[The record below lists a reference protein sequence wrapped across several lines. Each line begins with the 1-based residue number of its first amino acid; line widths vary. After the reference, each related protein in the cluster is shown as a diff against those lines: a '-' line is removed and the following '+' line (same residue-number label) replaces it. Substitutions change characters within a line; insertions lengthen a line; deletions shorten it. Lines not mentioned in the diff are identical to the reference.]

1 MAKQKYI
8 DKSKRELILLVS
20 SKVFAKQ
27 GFHDSKISQIAKL
40 AGIGTGTVYL
50 YFETKEN
57 ILKELMVQ
65 IWTAVANEIEFVAK
79 DMNISSVDKVYE
91 CARRIIL
98 LASHRKETAKMVLQ
112 EFAYWNDPDF
122 APLTRTIQKTKDL
135 LRFIIEN
142 GIENNE
148 INNRINPE
156 YAVPFLIGGVWHLIE
171 YVVQTPKYN
180 LENVIEQ
187 AKIIVTNAF
196 QIH

>member
-8 DKSKRELILLVS
+8 DKSKKELILLVS

-27 GFHDSKISQIAKL
+27 GFHDAKISQIAKL

-65 IWTAVANEIEFVAK
+65 IWTAIANEIEYVAK
-79 DMNISSVDKVYE
+79 EMDISSIEKVYE
-91 CARRIIL
+91 CSARIII
-98 LASHRKETAKMVLQ
+98 LANNRKETAKMVLQ

-135 LRFIIEN
+135 LKYIIDD
-142 GIENNE
+142 GIDRNE
-148 INNRINPE
+148 INNKINPE
-156 YAVPFLIGGVWHLIE
+156 YAVPFLMGGIWHLIE
-171 YVVQTPKYN
+171 YVVQTPKYK
-180 LENVIEQ
+180 LENVLEQ
-187 AKIIVTNAF
+187 AKIFVTNAF
-196 QIH
+196 KVV

>member
-1 MAKQKYI
+1 MTNQKYI
-8 DKSKRELILLVS
+8 DKSKKELILLVS

-27 GFHDSKISQIAKL
+27 GFHNSKISHIAKL

-91 CARRIIL
+91 CSRRIIV
-98 LASHRKETAKMVLQ
+98 LASNRKETAKMVLQ
-112 EFAYWNDPDF
+112 EFAYWNDTDF
-122 APLTRTIQKTKDL
+122 TPLTRTIQKTKDL
-135 LRFIIEN
+135 LKYIIDD
-142 GIENNE
+142 GIEKNE
-148 INNRINPE
+148 INSRINPE

-171 YVVQTPKYN
+171 YVVQTPKYK

-187 AKIIVTNAF
+187 TKIFVTNAF

>member
-1 MAKQKYI
+1 MIKQKNI
-8 DKSKRELILLVS
+8 DKSKKELILLVS

-27 GFHDSKISQIAKL
+27 GFHASKISHIAKL

-79 DMNISSVDKVYE
+79 EMNISAVDKVFE
-91 CARRIIL
+91 CARRIIV
-98 LASHRKETAKMVLQ
+98 LASNRKETAKMVLQ
-112 EFAYWNDPDF
+112 EFAYWNDSEF
-122 APLTRTIQKTKDL
+122 EPLTRTIQKTKDL
-135 LRFIIEN
+135 LKYIIDD
-142 GIENNE
+142 GIEKNE

-156 YAVPFLIGGVWHLIE
+156 YAVPFLIGGVWHLVE
-171 YVVQTPKYN
+171 YVVQTPHYN
-180 LENVIEQ
+180 LGTVIEQ
-187 AKIIVTNAF
+187 AKIYVTNAF